1 MMTEGSSTNHV
12 ALEGPWDVVVVGHGA
27 AGLTAA
33 LAYLENVALQSNPR
47 IAVLDRANVEGRGGS
62 TAWTTANLRL
72 DDDQALDPGWADVV
86 RETSGHLVNDAYIE
100 AFYENAVDTL
110 NWLRRHG
117 IKFLKVPAPI
127 PLSFT
132 KTLCLPAGGG
142 RAIVDTLALAI
153 ADRGASIFY
162 ETTATRLVMDAS
174 GAVAG
179 VVVRDSEGAQ
189 RVLTAPAVVLAS
201 GGFEANPE
209 MLARYIPNAHSL
221 KLVSPGTQANKGEG
235 IRMAIEVGADTS
247 GQFDRTHMEPVDPR
261 SSNLEALVSSW
272 LFGILVNQEGE
283 RFMDEAERSYDLQFD
298 VVANR
303 IFAEQNGRA
312 YSIIDAG
319 VRARVTMFDALNLS
333 EHQPIRADSPEGLAE
348 KLGIPGEALR
358 RTIDDYNAACTDAKF
373 DATRFDAKA
382 TVGLQP
388 PKSHWAEPLVT
399 PPFEAMPVEPHLC
412 FTFGGLRVDGQSRV
426 IGVDGRPIM
435 GLYAAGEITGVFYD
449 LYPSGTSVLRSLT
462 FGRIAGCEVARA
474 RVTATAGGDADSV
487 VPPVQNSRLIPEASA
502 L

>member
-1 MMTEGSSTNHV
+1 MTAESSSTKRSP
-12 ALEGPWDVVVVGHGA
+12 LEGPWDVVVIGHGA

-33 LAYLENVALQSNPR
+33 LSYLENVAPQPSSR
-47 IAVLDRANVEGRGGS
+47 IAVLDRANVKSRGGS

-72 DDDQALDPGWADVV
+72 TDDSVLDPGWAEIV

-100 AFYENAVDTL
+100 AFYDNTADTL

-117 IKFLKVPAPI
+117 IKFVKVPAPI

-132 KTLCLPAGGG
+132 KTLWLTEGGG
-142 RAIVDTLALAI
+142 RAIVDTLARVA
-153 ADRGASIFY
+153 AERGASFFY
-162 ETTATRLVMDAS
+162 ETTATRLLMDKS
-174 GAVAG
+174 GAVEG

-189 RVLTAPAVVLAS
+189 QIMAASVVVLAS
-201 GGFEANPE
+201 GGFQANPE

-221 KLVSPGTQANKGEG
+221 KLVSPGTQTNKGEG

-261 SSNLEALVSSW
+261 SANLEALVSSW

-283 RFMDEAERSYDLQFD
+283 RFLDEAKRSYDLHFD

-312 YSIIDAG
+312 YAIIDSG
-319 VRARVTMFDALNLS
+319 VRARVPLFDALNIS
-333 EHQPIRADSPEGLAE
+333 EHQPIRANSAEELAE
-348 KLGIPGEALR
+348 KLGLPPKALR
-358 RTIDDYNAACTDAKF
+358 RTIDDYNNACTDGEF
-373 DATRFDAKA
+373 DPAQFDGKA
-382 TVGLQP
+382 TVGLKP

-399 PPFEAMPVEPHLC
+399 PPFEAMPVEPHVC
-412 FTFGGLRVDGQSRV
+412 FTFGGLRVDGQSHV
-426 IGVDGRPIM
+426 IGVDGRPIP

-449 LYPSGTSVLRSLT
+449 LYPAGTSVLRSLT
-462 FGRIAGCEVARA
+462 FGRIAGCEAARA
-474 RVTATAGGDADSV
+474 QMAADAGGDADRL
-487 VPPVQNSRLIPEASA
+487 VPSIQSSRLIAEANT